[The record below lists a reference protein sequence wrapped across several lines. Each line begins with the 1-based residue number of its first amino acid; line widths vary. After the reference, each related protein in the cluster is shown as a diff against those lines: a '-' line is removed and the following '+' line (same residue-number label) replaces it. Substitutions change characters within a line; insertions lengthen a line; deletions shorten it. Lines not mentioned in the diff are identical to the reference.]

1 MARTGF
7 SVNVSNTVMG
17 TPPSVNANTMLIV
30 PGTATTGSTFPVALD
45 TPVLFKSIDDLETH
59 GITEENNPSAYRQ
72 VTDFYN
78 PTPEVN
84 NTGTYLWV
92 VLIEALDTL
101 SLVTKLPAFLRATVV
116 NGFQY
121 RPRQILVAFNPQT
134 TQLPLLQSAIMSMYD
149 EGFSTCAI
157 IDGYSF
163 MKDGAIDTSVE
174 SMTDLS
180 TQKAGM
186 VGVVIFTD
194 VQKTPACVG
203 KVGGWMASLSVGT
216 SIGDTSLP
224 AFGDSLYMCD
234 KNDSEQ
240 YVNTP
245 CAQMSLATVNALG
258 DKQYIFPRTRPP
270 KNGLWLNDGAT
281 AEDPLTALSSLEAA
295 RTIASMVD
303 DLRAFYTPYIN
314 GKVPIDANGKTQSSY
329 VDVVTSLA
337 RENVIVPYIDSGDIS
352 DARITQTDLNDDFSG
367 TRTWQVSLEILP
379 APTLRWVNSFVF
391 YVKKLN

>member
-30 PGTATTGSTFPVALD
+30 TGTATTESTFPVVLN
-45 TPVLFKSIDDLETH
+45 TPVLFKSVDDLETH
-59 GITEENNPSAYRQ
+59 GITMENNPKAYRHI
-72 VTDFYN
+72 TGFYN
-78 PTPEVN
+78 PTMEVD

-92 VLIEALDTL
+92 VLIGPSDTANMT
-101 SLVTKLPAFLRATVV
+101 TKLPGFLRATVV

-121 RPRQILVAFNPQT
+121 RPRQIVVAFTVQKSTLPALQT
-134 TQLPLLQSAIMSMYD
+134 TIMSMYD

-157 IDGYSF
+157 VAGDNF
-163 MKDGAIDTSVE
+163 MGSIPTKTSVAT
-174 SMTDLS
+174 MDDLS
-180 TQKAGM
+180 TKKAGM

-194 VQKTPACVG
+194 VQKEPACVG

-234 KNDSEQ
+234 TDDSEE
-240 YVNTP
+240 YINTP
-245 CAQMSLATVNALG
+245 CAQLSLATVNALG

-281 AEDPLTALSSLEAA
+281 AEDPLTAISSLEAA

-314 GKVPIDANGKTQSSY
+314 GKVPIDANGRTQSSY

-379 APTLRWVNSFVF
+379 APTLRWVKSFVF

>member
-30 PGTATTGSTFPVALD
+30 PGTATTGSTFPMALD
-45 TPVLFKSIDDLETH
+45 TPMLFKSIDDLETH
-59 GITEENNPSAYRQ
+59 GITETNNKKAYRH
-72 VTDFYN
+72 VMDFYN

-92 VLIEALDTL
+92 VLIGESDTM

-121 RPRQILVAFNPQT
+121 RPRQILVGFNPQK
-134 TQLPLLQSAIMSMYD
+134 TQLPLLQEAIMSMYD

-163 MKDGAIDTSVE
+163 MVDGAIDTAVKTL
-174 SMTDLS
+174 TDLS

-234 KNDSEQ
+234 KNDSEE
-240 YVNTP
+240 YINTP

>member
-30 PGTATTGSTFPVALD
+30 PGTATTGSTFPMALD
-45 TPVLFKSIDDLETH
+45 TPMLFKSIDDLETH
-59 GITEENNPSAYRQ
+59 GITETNNKKAYRH
-72 VTDFYN
+72 VMDFYN

-92 VLIEALDTL
+92 VLIGESDTM

-121 RPRQILVAFNPQT
+121 RPRQILVGFNPQK
-134 TQLPLLQSAIMSMYD
+134 TQLPPLQEAIMSMYD

-163 MKDGAIDTSVE
+163 MVDGAIDTVVE
-174 SMTDLS
+174 TLTDLS

-234 KNDSEQ
+234 KNDSEE
-240 YVNTP
+240 YINTP

>member
-30 PGTATTGSTFPVALD
+30 PGTATTGSTFPMALD
-45 TPVLFKSIDDLETH
+45 TPMLFKSIDDLETH
-59 GITEENNPSAYRQ
+59 GITGTNNKEAYRH
-72 VTDFYN
+72 VMDFYN

-92 VLIEALDTL
+92 VIIGRSDTL
-101 SLVTKLPAFLRATVV
+101 SLVEKLPAFLRATVV

-121 RPRQILVAFNPQT
+121 RPRQILVCFNPQT

-163 MKDGAIDTSVE
+163 MADGAIDTSVE
-174 SMTDLS
+174 TLPDLS

-234 KNDSEQ
+234 KNDSEE

-314 GKVPIDANGKTQSSY
+314 GKVPIDADGKTQSSY
-329 VDVVTSLA
+329 VDVVTALA

-352 DARITQTDLNDDFSG
+352 DARITQTDLNDDFAG

>member
-30 PGTATTGSTFPVALD
+30 PGTATTGATFPVALD
-45 TPVLFKSIDDLETH
+45 TPVLFKSVDDLETH
-59 GITEENNPSAYRQ
+59 GITAEGNKIAYRHI
-72 VTDFYN
+72 TDFYN
-78 PTPEVN
+78 PTAEVN

-92 VLIEALDTL
+92 VIIGQSDTV
-101 SLVTKLPAFLRATVV
+101 SLVTKLPDFLRATVV

-121 RPRQILVAFNPQT
+121 RPRQILVGFNPQKA
-134 TQLPLLQSAIMSMYD
+134 QLPLLQEAIMSMYD

-163 MKDGAIDTSVE
+163 MVDGAIDTAVE
-174 SMTDLS
+174 TLTDLS

-234 KNDSEQ
+234 KNDSEE
-240 YVNTP
+240 YINTP

>member
-45 TPVLFKSIDDLETH
+45 TPVLFKSVDDLETH
-59 GITEENNPSAYRQ
+59 GITAEGNKIAYRHI
-72 VTDFYN
+72 TDFYN

-92 VLIEALDTL
+92 VIIGQSDTA
-101 SLVTKLPAFLRATVV
+101 SLVTKLPDFLRATVV

-121 RPRQILVAFNPQT
+121 RPRQILVGFNPQK
-134 TQLPLLQSAIMSMYD
+134 TQLPLLQEAIMSMYD

-163 MKDGAIDTSVE
+163 MVDGAIDTAVE
-174 SMTDLS
+174 TLTDLS

-234 KNDSEQ
+234 KNDSEE
-240 YVNTP
+240 YINTP

>member
-1 MARTGF
+1 
-7 SVNVSNTVMG
+7 MG

-30 PGTATTGSTFPVALD
+30 TGTATTGSTFPVALD
-45 TPVLFKSIDDLETH
+45 TPVLFKSVDDLETH
-59 GITEENNPSAYRQ
+59 GITEDGNPNAYRQ
-72 VTDFYN
+72 ITDFYN
-78 PTPEVN
+78 PTTEVN

-92 VLIEALDTL
+92 VLIGHSDAANV
-101 SLVTKLPAFLRATVV
+101 VTKLPDFLRATVV

-121 RPRQILVAFNPQT
+121 RPRQIVIAVAMQRST
-134 TQLPLLQSAIMSMYD
+134 LPTLQSAIMSMYD

-157 IDGYSF
+157 IAGDNF
-163 MKDGAIDTSVE
+163 MKPVSIETGVSTMD
-174 SMTDLS
+174 DLS

-194 VQKTPACVG
+194 VQKKPACVG
-203 KVGGWMASLSVGT
+203 KVGGWMASLPVGT

-234 KNDSEQ
+234 KNSDEA

-245 CAQMSLATVNALG
+245 CAQMSLATVNTLG

-314 GKVPIDANGKTQSSY
+314 GKVPIDANGRTQSSY

-367 TRTWQVSLEILP
+367 TRTWQVLLEILP

>member
-17 TPPSVNANTMLIV
+17 TPPSVNANTMLIA

-45 TPVLFKSIDDLETH
+45 TPVLFKSVDDLETH
-59 GITEENNPSAYRQ
+59 GITAEGNKIAYRHI
-72 VTDFYN
+72 TDFYN

-92 VLIEALDTL
+92 VIIGQSDTM
-101 SLVTKLPAFLRATVV
+101 SLVTKLPDFLRATVV

-174 SMTDLS
+174 NMTDLS

-240 YVNTP
+240 YINTP

-314 GKVPIDANGKTQSSY
+314 GKVPIDADGKTQSSY
-329 VDVVTSLA
+329 VDVVTALA

>member
-30 PGTATTGSTFPVALD
+30 TGTATTGSTFPVALD
-45 TPVLFKSIDDLETH
+45 TPVLFKSVDDLETH
-59 GITEENNPSAYRQ
+59 GITENGNPNAYRQ
-72 VTDFYN
+72 ITDFYN
-78 PTPEVN
+78 PTTEVN

-92 VLIEALDTL
+92 VLIGQSDTANV
-101 SLVTKLPAFLRATVV
+101 VTKLPDFLRATVV

-121 RPRQILVAFNPQT
+121 RPRQIVIAVAMQKRT
-134 TQLPLLQSAIMSMYD
+134 LPTLQSAIMSMYD

-157 IDGYSF
+157 IAGDNF
-163 MKDGAIDTSVE
+163 MGSAPIETGAATMD
-174 SMTDLS
+174 DLS

-194 VQKTPACVG
+194 VQKKLACVG

-224 AFGDSLYMCD
+224 AFGGSLYMCD
-234 KNDSEQ
+234 KNSDEA

-245 CAQMSLATVNALG
+245 CAQLSLATVNTLG

-314 GKVPIDANGKTQSSY
+314 GKVPIDAEGKTQSAY

-337 RENVIVPYIDSGDIS
+337 RENVIVPYIESGDIS

>member
-1 MARTGF
+1 
-7 SVNVSNTVMG
+7 MG

-30 PGTATTGSTFPVALD
+30 PGTATTGSTFPMALD
-45 TPVLFKSIDDLETH
+45 TPMLFKSIDDLETH
-59 GITEENNPSAYRQ
+59 GITETNNKKAYRH
-72 VTDFYN
+72 VMDFYN

-92 VLIEALDTL
+92 VLIGESDTM

-121 RPRQILVAFNPQT
+121 RPRQILVGFNPQK
-134 TQLPLLQSAIMSMYD
+134 TQLPLLQEAIMSMYD

-163 MKDGAIDTSVE
+163 MVDGAIDTAVE
-174 SMTDLS
+174 TLTDLS

-234 KNDSEQ
+234 KNDSEK
-240 YVNTP
+240 YINTP

>member
-30 PGTATTGSTFPVALD
+30 PGTATTGSTFPIALD
-45 TPVLFKSIDDLETH
+45 TPVLFKSTDDLATH
-59 GITEENNPSAYRQ
+59 GVTEEGNPEVYRH
-72 VTDFYN
+72 VTGFYN
-78 PTPEVN
+78 PTAEVD

-92 VLIEALDTL
+92 VVVGTNGTSTIP
-101 SLVTKLPAFLRATVV
+101 TKLPGYVRATVV

-121 RPRQILVAFNPQT
+121 RPRQIIIANPISKSA
-134 TQLPLLQSAIMSMYD
+134 LADYQSAIMSMYD

-157 IDGYSF
+157 IAGDNF
-163 MKDGAIDTSVE
+163 MPEGAIDTSV
-174 SMTDLS
+174 STLDDLS
-180 TQKAGM
+180 TKKAGM
-186 VGVVIFTD
+186 IGVVIFTD
-194 VQKTPACVG
+194 KQSAVACTG

-224 AFGDSLYMCD
+224 AFGESLYMVD
-234 KNDSEQ
+234 QGSASE
-240 YVNTP
+240 YINTP
-245 CAQMSLATVNALG
+245 CAQLSLDTINAIG

-281 AEDPLTALSSLEAA
+281 AEDPLTALSTLEAA
-295 RTIASMVD
+295 RTIAAMVD

-314 GKVPIDANGKTQSSY
+314 GRVPIDANGRTQSSY

-337 RENVIVPYIDSGDIS
+337 REKVIVPYIDSGDIS

>member
-30 PGTATTGSTFPVALD
+30 TGTATTGSTFPVALD
-45 TPVLFKSIDDLETH
+45 TPVLFKSVDDLETH
-59 GITEENNPSAYRQ
+59 GITMENNPYAYRHI
-72 VTDFYN
+72 TDFYN
-78 PTPEVN
+78 PTMEVN

-92 VLIEALDTL
+92 VLIGPSDTAN
-101 SLVTKLPAFLRATVV
+101 VTTKLPDFLRATVV

-121 RPRQILVAFNPQT
+121 RPRQIVVAIAMQKSALPTLQT
-134 TQLPLLQSAIMSMYD
+134 TIMSMYD

-157 IDGYSF
+157 IAGDNF
-163 MKDGAIDTSVE
+163 MGSAPIETSAAT
-174 SMTDLS
+174 MDDLS
-180 TQKAGM
+180 TKKAGM

-194 VQKTPACVG
+194 VQKKPACVG

-234 KNDSEQ
+234 MNDSEE

-245 CAQMSLATVNALG
+245 CAQLSLATVNALG

-314 GKVPIDANGKTQSSY
+314 GKVPIDANGRTQSSY

-379 APTLRWVNSFVF
+379 APTLRRVNSFVF

>member
-30 PGTATTGSTFPVALD
+30 PGTATTGATFPVTLD
-45 TPVLFKSIDDLETH
+45 TPVLFKSVDDLETH
-59 GITEENNPSAYRQ
+59 GITAEGNKIAYRHI
-72 VTDFYN
+72 TDFYN
-78 PTPEVN
+78 PTAEVN

-92 VLIEALDTL
+92 VIIGQSDTM
-101 SLVTKLPAFLRATVV
+101 SLVTKLPDFLRATVV

-121 RPRQILVAFNPQT
+121 RPRQILVGFNPQT

-174 SMTDLS
+174 SLTDLS

-194 VQKTPACVG
+194 VQKKPACVG

-234 KNDSEQ
+234 KNSDEA

-314 GKVPIDANGKTQSSY
+314 GKVPIDADGKTQSSY
-329 VDVVTSLA
+329 VDVVTALA

-352 DARITQTDLNDDFSG
+352 DARITQTDLNDDFAG
-367 TRTWQVSLEILP
+367 TKTWQVSLEILP

>member
-1 MARTGF
+1 
-7 SVNVSNTVMG
+7 MG

-30 PGTATTGSTFPVALD
+30 PGTATTGSTFPMALD
-45 TPVLFKSIDDLETH
+45 TPMLFKSIDDLETH
-59 GITEENNPSAYRQ
+59 GITETNNKKAYRH
-72 VTDFYN
+72 VMDFYN

-92 VLIEALDTL
+92 VLIGESDTM

-121 RPRQILVAFNPQT
+121 RPRQILVGFNPQK
-134 TQLPLLQSAIMSMYD
+134 TQLPPLQEAIMSMYD

-163 MKDGAIDTSVE
+163 MVDGAIDTVVE
-174 SMTDLS
+174 TLTDLS

-234 KNDSEQ
+234 KNDSEE
-240 YVNTP
+240 YINTP

>member
-30 PGTATTGSTFPVALD
+30 TGTATTGSTFPVALD
-45 TPVLFKSIDDLETH
+45 TPVLFKSVDDLETH
-59 GITEENNPSAYRQ
+59 GITEDGNPNAYRQ
-72 VTDFYN
+72 ITDFYN
-78 PTPEVN
+78 PTTEVN

-92 VLIEALDTL
+92 VLIGHSDAANV
-101 SLVTKLPAFLRATVV
+101 VTKLPDFLRATVV

-121 RPRQILVAFNPQT
+121 RPRQIVIAVAMQRST
-134 TQLPLLQSAIMSMYD
+134 LPTLQSAIMSMYD

-157 IDGYSF
+157 IAGDNF
-163 MKDGAIDTSVE
+163 MKPVSIETGVSTMD
-174 SMTDLS
+174 DLS

-194 VQKTPACVG
+194 VQKKPACVG
-203 KVGGWMASLSVGT
+203 KVGGWMASLPVGT

-234 KNDSEQ
+234 KNSDEA

-245 CAQMSLATVNALG
+245 CAQMSLATVNTLG

-281 AEDPLTALSSLEAA
+281 AGRPGLLRYPRWRPLVPSLRWWTICVRSTRRILTAKCPSTLTAGRSL
-295 RTIASMVD
+295 RTSMWLPPSRV
-303 DLRAFYTPYIN
+303 RM
-314 GKVPIDANGKTQSSY
+314 SSY
-329 VDVVTSLA
+329 LTSTAVTS
-337 RENVIVPYIDSGDIS
+337 
-352 DARITQTDLNDDFSG
+352 
-367 TRTWQVSLEILP
+367 RTPE
-379 APTLRWVNSFVF
+379 LRRRTSTTTSPERAHGRCCWKSCPHRPCAG
-391 YVKKLN
+391 

>member
-1 MARTGF
+1 
-7 SVNVSNTVMG
+7 
-17 TPPSVNANTMLIV
+17 MLIV